1 MNKQLRQSI
10 LISYL
15 IGAPIGI
22 FTIIATII
30 ISLLYSREGISSMSI
45 IMGYGFPTLGLI
57 AAFII
62 ALWFGG
68 KLAYINVNKGKSLIL
83 TSFKYSTFVNLL
95 IWTTFCLIVYQT
107 IEDDSFK
114 YMLPAIIVFLISTI
128 LSTFTIGLLISY
140 IIKLI
145 NRSN

>member
-140 IIKLI
+140 IIKRI